1 MPVYAYR
8 ALNKK
13 AKTVRGVLDA
23 DSPGLARA
31 KLRSDGLFPVEVRP
45 ASAPRVRSAW
55 LDGLKKA
62 GFKRRKHVKDLTPFT
77 RQLATLLAAG
87 LPLVQAL
94 DTIQEQADDQSFRQI
109 LALVKD
115 EVTSGEALAEVMADH
130 KDLFPDD
137 YVHLVRAGEVS
148 GSLEPVLER
157 LADSLEQ
164 RQARRAKVV
173 SALTYPVFMIFIGTV
188 VIIFLL
194 SVIIPTM
201 TGLFDELG
209 AALPWPTRVLLA
221 VSGFIRDFWWLLA
234 LILIGLIVLAVRL
247 LRSEDRY
254 RRIESLAF
262 RLPVVGPLFQKLLVA
277 QAFRSLALMLAGGV
291 PLTAALEVAAKG
303 LGRSNFGLALNTA
316 AQKIHQGRSLTEGL
330 GEGRLFPPLARRM
343 IAVGESGGA
352 LEEMMARV
360 ATAYEEETERVMAA
374 LTSLV
379 EPVII
384 VAMGAIVGFMVLA
397 VLLPIFNLSGL
408 IG

>member
-94 DTIQEQADDQSFRQI
+94 DTIQEQADDQGFRQI

-157 LADSLEQ
+157 LADSLER

>member
-62 GFKRRKHVKDLTPFT
+62 GFRRRKHVKDLTPFT